1 MREQNVS
8 DGCIAWSSVVIF
20 VRVRVRVG
28 CPVKEEKSMIRVGLF
43 VDNFGDYI

>member
-8 DGCIAWSSVVIF
+8 DGCIAWSSVVI
-20 VRVRVRVG
+20 VVRVRVG

-43 VDNFGDYI
+43 IDNFGD